1 MKVVI
6 APYDPLWPDAYAA
19 QQRLIAEA
27 LGHLFPVIDHI
38 GSTSVPGLAAKPV
51 IDILVGVASDEWLDA
66 TIEPMNRRGYTYF
79 RKYEP
84 SMPYRRFFALLDMP
98 PGEPAPWLVDIGD
111 PFVTGGP
118 IPSLVNIHIMVKNT
132 WHWKRHLAMRDFLR
146 SHPDVADAYAA
157 LKIGLSAREFGDTN
171 EYNAAKDAFV
181 KSVEQRA
188 LAWWKG

>member
-19 QQRLIAEA
+19 QQRLISEA
-27 LGHLFPVIDHI
+27 LGHLFPVIEHI

-51 IDILVGVASDEWLDA
+51 IDILVGVASDELLDA

-84 SMPYRRFFALLDMP
+84 SMPYRRFFALLSMP
-98 PGEPAPWLVDIGD
+98 PGETAPWLVDIGD

>member
-19 QQRLIAEA
+19 QQRLISEA
-27 LGHLFPVIDHI
+27 LGHLFPVIEHI

-51 IDILVGVASDEWLDA
+51 IDILVGVASDELLDA

-84 SMPYRRFFALLDMP
+84 SMPYRRFFALLSMP
-98 PGEPAPWLVDIGD
+98 PGETAPWLVDIGD

-118 IPSLVNIHIMVKNT
+118 IPSLVNIHVMVKNT

>member
-1 MKVVI
+1 MKVIIV
-6 APYDPLWPDAYAA
+6 PYDPLWPASFAEH
-19 QQRLIAEA
+19 QRVISEA

-51 IDILVGVASDEWLDA
+51 IDILVGVASDELLDQ
-66 TIEPMNRRGYTYF
+66 TIQPLTNRGYTYF

-84 SMPYRRFFALLDMP
+84 SMPYRRFFAQLGMP
-98 PGEPAPWLVDIGD
+98 PGETPPSLIDIGN

-118 IPSLVNIHIMVKNT
+118 IPSLVNIHVMVRHT
-132 WHWKRHLAMRDFLR
+132 YHWKRHVALRDYLR
-146 SHPDVADAYAA
+146 SNAAMTEAYAA
-157 LKIGLSAREFGDTN
+157 LKIELSTREYGDTN

-181 KSVEQRA
+181 KAAEQHA

>member
-1 MKVVI
+1 MKVII
-6 APYDPLWPDAYAA
+6 APYDPLWPASFAA
-19 QQRLIAEA
+19 QQREISEA

-51 IDILVGVASDEWLDA
+51 IDILIGLASDDLLNA
-66 TIEPMNRRGYTYF
+66 TIEPMTRLGYTYF

-84 SMPYRRFFALLDMP
+84 GMPYRRFFALLGMP
-98 PGEPAPWLVDIGD
+98 PGEAPPALVDIGD

-118 IPSLVNIHIMVKNT
+118 IPSLVNIHVMVKNT
-132 WHWKRHLAMRDFLR
+132 YHWKRHIAMRDFLR
-146 SHPDVADAYAA
+146 AHPLIAEAYAG
-157 LKIGLSAREFGDTN
+157 LKIELSAREFGDTN

-181 KSVEQRA
+181 KLAEQRA

>member
-6 APYDPLWPDAYAA
+6 APYDPLWPDTFSE
-19 QQRLIAEA
+19 QQRLISEA
-27 LGHLFPVIDHI
+27 LGHLFPVFDHI

-51 IDILVGVASDEWLDA
+51 IDILVGVASDELLDA

-84 SMPYRRFFALLDMP
+84 SMPYRRFFALLGMP
-98 PGEPAPWLVDIGD
+98 PGETAPWLVDIGD

-118 IPSLVNIHIMVKNT
+118 IPALVNIHIMVKNT